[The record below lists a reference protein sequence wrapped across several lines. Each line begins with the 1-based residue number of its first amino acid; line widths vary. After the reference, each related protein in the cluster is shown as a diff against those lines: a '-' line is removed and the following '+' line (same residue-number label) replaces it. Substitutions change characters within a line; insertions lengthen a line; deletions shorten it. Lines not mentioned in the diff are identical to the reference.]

1 MTPMQ
6 IEGMVDRICGLF
18 PTTII
23 GRNTVKNAWTTDDF
37 LLDASVEDARKVT
50 DWIKVHSEKFP
61 ASLRELHNIFRT
73 VRKYGVNNQPI
84 QFVCDICNGEL
95 WDDGIR
101 FDENGRQLN
110 DQYTVEMHGL
120 IYKVVRP
127 CQNCRPNWK
136 PPDTHQ

>member
-23 GRNTVKNAWTTDDF
+23 GRNTVKNAWVTDDF

-50 DWIKVHSEKFP
+50 DWIKVNSEKFP
-61 ASLRELHNIFRT
+61 SSLRELHNIFRT

-84 QFVCDICNGEL
+84 QFICDICNGEL

-101 FDENGRQLN
+101 FDENDRQIS
-110 DQYTVEMHGL
+110 DQFTVEFKGH

-127 CQNCRPNWK
+127 CSNCRPDWQ
-136 PPDTHQ
+136 PPNTHQ

>member
-23 GRNTVKNAWTTDDF
+23 GRNTVKNAWTTDEF
-37 LLDASVEDARKVT
+37 LLNSSVEDARKAT
-50 DWIKVHSEKFP
+50 DWIKINSEKFP
-61 ASLRELHNIFRT
+61 ASLREMHNIFR
-73 VRKYGVNNQPI
+73 KVNGSHQI
-84 QFVCDICNGEL
+84 KSEMSCDVCNGEL

-110 DQYTVEMHGL
+110 DQYTVELHGQ

-127 CQNCRPNWK
+127 CPNCRPDWR
-136 PPDTHQ
+136 PPDTHK